1 MFKYFYPQWLG
12 KTRYPK
18 YTMNFFLWIP
28 LIIFFVCRFFY
39 FRKFYF
45 FAKHTHTHTRTKF
58 AASFIK
64 WTLLSYI
71 FLTLGFLY
79 FPLHSIDKFPNWMLK
94 GWRAKYPQ
102 VYDFFSY
109 NKVPWLAYLAFV
121 LYFLCKWQAWKYN
134 KKVILQPQNGK
145 NDMVI
150 IEKDLAKIR
159 WIGTGFFLL
168 WFWFLYC
175 NTCVGWYF
183 PFDWQ

>member
-45 FAKHTHTHTRTKF
+45 FAKHTHTHTKF

-79 FPLHSIDKFPNWMLK
+79 FPLHSIDKFPNRMLK

-134 KKVILQPQNGK
+134 KKVILQLQNEK
-145 NDMVI
+145 NDMEI